1 MLESS
6 PFNPLV
12 YWPHVVLGISSIA
25 FAFIAIGSRKGGQR
39 HRQAGRLFAITMSIA
54 ALTAAAFSFVRFAPP
69 ALFSA
74 VVALYGI
81 GMAVLSLRRRD
92 GALRRLEV
100 SLSVVPAL
108 IALVAA
114 IAAVMAL
121 LPPPPGVEVP
131 LFMRLTMSSLSLA
144 VAILFAALAFGDVRF
159 LRSATPTRSRR
170 YRRHA
175 MRMALAVTE
184 ILRAPLIS
192 FGPPLGADGLLSFP
206 VYFFGPFFLIP
217 AIYFL
222 AMPQWLKAANG
233 TEVAEGREASAA

>member
-1 MLESS
+1 MLESN

-25 FAFIAIGSRKGGQR
+25 FALIAIGSRKGGQR

-54 ALTAAAFSFVRFAPP
+54 ALTAAAFSFVR
-69 ALFSA
+69 
-74 VVALYGI
+74 
-81 GMAVLSLRRRD
+81 
-92 GALRRLEV
+92 
-100 SLSVVPAL
+100 
-108 IALVAA
+108 
-114 IAAVMAL
+114 
-121 LPPPPGVEVP
+121 
-131 LFMRLTMSSLSLA
+131 
-144 VAILFAALAFGDVRF
+144 
-159 LRSATPTRSRR
+159 
-170 YRRHA
+170 
-175 MRMALAVTE
+175 
-184 ILRAPLIS
+184 